1 MKRRNEN
8 WKVDLDLLT
17 PKQLAKYHDS
27 IEALYLIRHG
37 SSLKNASETTRVSIP
52 TIKKYIGSTLRVKN
66 RKTIARK
73 SDNLLRKMSIYEN
86 GKEIFIQVKGRKKTS
101 LIGKYHS
108 AIGRLIAQ
116 NDMNKLQS
124 FQEIKIRDIKGKVHR
139 FETDVDKIKQILER
153 IEEPEFFNIY
163 ASN

>member
-37 SSLKNASETTRVSIP
+37 SLLKKASKITRVSVS
-52 TIKKYIGSTLRVKN
+52 TIKKYVGSTLRVNN

-73 SDNLLRKMSIYEN
+73 SDSLLRKMSIYEN
-86 GKEIFIQVKGRKKTS
+86 GKEVFIQVKGRKKAS

-108 AIGRLIAQ
+108 AIGRLDQ
-116 NDMNKLQS
+116 NDMTKLQS
-124 FQEIKIRDIKGKVHR
+124 FQEIKIRDIKGKVHK
-139 FETDVDKIKQILER
+139 FEINVDKIKQILER
-153 IEEPEFFNIY
+153 IEEPEFFDIY
-163 ASN
+163 RSN